1 MKNGLFGALLVVL
14 GAVAFLVYN
23 AIFFIYPTQQ
33 ALVLQFGS
41 VQKALR
47 DPGMYFKIPF
57 IQNVEMI
64 ERRILDLDLNPQEV
78 IAADQKRLVVDAFA
92 RYRIID
98 PVRFYQSVRT
108 TQGANQR
115 LSTFLQSN
123 LRQVVAES
131 SFSAVVKDSR
141 AALMEKIKG
150 QVSRSA
156 AELGVEI
163 VDVRI
168 RRADLPQANSEAVFR
183 RMQTERQREATEL
196 RAQGEEA
203 SRRIRAR
210 AERDREVL
218 LAEATRD
225 SEILRGTGDAE
236 RNAIFNDAFGR
247 DPEFFSFY
255 RTMQA
260 YEAGLKSGDTRMV
273 LSPNSDFFRFF
284 GAPNG
289 RPVTPVPAPQ

>member
-57 IQNVEMI
+57 IQNVEII

>member
-1 MKNGLFGALLVVL
+1 MKNGLFGAALVVL
-14 GAVAFLVYN
+14 GAVAFLIYN

-57 IQNVEMI
+57 IQNVELI

-92 RYRIID
+92 RYRIVD

-141 AALMEKIKG
+141 AALMEKIKA

-210 AERDREVL
+210 AERDREVI

-225 SEILRGTGDAE
+225 SEVLRGTGDGE

-260 YEAGLKSGDTRMV
+260 YEAGLKSSDTRMV

>member
-47 DPGMYFKIPF
+47 DPGMYFKVPF
-57 IQNVEMI
+57 IQNVELI

-131 SFSAVVKDSR
+131 TFQAVVKDSR
-141 AALMEKIKG
+141 AALMEKIKS

-210 AERDREVL
+210 ADRDREVI

-225 SEILRGTGDAE
+225 SEVLRGTGDGE

-260 YEAGLKSGDTRMV
+260 YEAGLRSGDTRMV

-289 RPVTPVPAPQ
+289 RPVTPVPSGQ

>member
-1 MKNGLFGALLVVL
+1 MKNGLFGAALVVL
-14 GAVAFLVYN
+14 GAVAFLIYN

-57 IQNVEMI
+57 IQNVELI

-141 AALMEKIKG
+141 AALMEKIKA

-210 AERDREVL
+210 AERDREVI

-225 SEILRGTGDAE
+225 SEVLRGTGDGE

-260 YEAGLKSGDTRMV
+260 YEAGLKSSDTRMV

>member
-1 MKNGLFGALLVVL
+1 MKNGLFGAALVVL
-14 GAVAFLVYN
+14 GAVAFLIYN

-57 IQNVEMI
+57 IQNVELI

-92 RYRIID
+92 RYRIVD

-156 AELGVEI
+156 SELGVEI

-210 AERDREVL
+210 AERDREVI

-225 SEILRGTGDAE
+225 SEVLRGTGDGE

-260 YEAGLKSGDTRMV
+260 YEAGLKSSDTRMV

>member
-1 MKNGLFGALLVVL
+1 MKNGLFGAALVVL
-14 GAVAFLVYN
+14 GAVAFLIYN

-57 IQNVEMI
+57 IQNVELI

-92 RYRIID
+92 RYRIVD

-141 AALMEKIKG
+141 AALMEKIKA

-156 AELGVEI
+156 SELGVEI

-210 AERDREVL
+210 AERDREVI

-225 SEILRGTGDAE
+225 SEVLRGTGDAE

-260 YEAGLKSGDTRMV
+260 YEAGLRAGDTRMV
-273 LSPNSDFFRFF
+273 LSPNSDFFRYF

-289 RPVTPVPAPQ
+289 RPVTPTPTPQ

>member
-1 MKNGLFGALLVVL
+1 MKNGLFGAALVVL
-14 GAVAFLVYN
+14 GAVAFLLYN

-57 IQNVEMI
+57 IQNVELI

-92 RYRIID
+92 RYRIVD

-156 AELGVEI
+156 SELGVEI

-210 AERDREVL
+210 AERDREVI

-225 SEILRGTGDAE
+225 SEVLRGTGDAE

-260 YEAGLKSGDTRMV
+260 YEAGLRSGDTRMV
-273 LSPNSDFFRFF
+273 LSPSSDFFRYF

-289 RPVTPVPAPQ
+289 RPVTPTPTPQ

>member
-1 MKNGLFGALLVVL
+1 MKNGLFGAALVVL
-14 GAVAFLVYN
+14 GAVAFLIYN

-57 IQNVEMI
+57 IQNVELI

-141 AALMEKIKG
+141 AALMEKIKA

-156 AELGVEI
+156 SELGVEI

-210 AERDREVL
+210 AERDREVI

-225 SEILRGTGDAE
+225 SEVLRGTGDGE

-260 YEAGLKSGDTRMV
+260 YEAGLKSSDTRMV

>member
-1 MKNGLFGALLVVL
+1 MKNGLFGAALVVL
-14 GAVAFLVYN
+14 GAVAFLIYN

-57 IQNVEMI
+57 IQNVELI

-92 RYRIID
+92 RYRIVD

-156 AELGVEI
+156 SELGVEI

-210 AERDREVL
+210 AERDREVI

-225 SEILRGTGDAE
+225 SEVLRGTGDAE

-260 YEAGLKSGDTRMV
+260 YEAGLRSGDTRMV
-273 LSPNSDFFRFF
+273 LSPSSDFFRYF

-289 RPVTPVPAPQ
+289 RPVTPTPTPQ